1 MPVFRCTAALL
12 ITIMTIPA
20 LAIAKSGREP
30 LDVVL
35 MVSGGEQRQVYMELL
50 RSFEAQHPDL
60 DVRHREYEQENY
72 KANIESWLTGDSQAP
87 DVMFWFA
94 GHLMDDF
101 YRKGLIRPVDDLW
114 QAQNW
119 DTVFPESIR
128 RVVSFAGQ
136 PMGVPIAYYHWG
148 LYYNK
153 ALFQRLG
160 LNPPETWDA
169 LLEAGERLKAEGI
182 TPVAVGTKAGWTAAA
197 WFDYLNLR
205 LNGLAFHERLM
216 RGEVPF
222 DDDRVRAVFEHWQ
235 QLVKGDFFLQG
246 HAGMS
251 WRNALPF
258 LYRGHAG
265 MMLMGGFV
273 KPQFPDSVL
282 DNIGVVRFPLLQSTR
297 GVYENAPTDIFFIPA
312 GADNPEGAKTLLA
325 YMGEPETQAWFN
337 HRLGTTAPNINVTG
351 YGDSIDEQGG
361 EVLAGADGYS
371 QFFDRNTPRAL
382 SNPAMEVFVD
392 FMAGDVD
399 MDRALSRL
407 ERLRATVFG
416 APVEEPLVAE

>member
-1 MPVFRCTAALL
+1 MPVGRCTAALL
-12 ITIMTIPA
+12 IIILTLPV
-20 LAIAKSGREP
+20 LAIAKTVREP

-50 RSFEAQHPDL
+50 RTFEAQHPHL
-60 DVRHREYEQENY
+60 DVRHREYEQEDY
-72 KANIESWLTGDSQAP
+72 KANIEGWLTGGSQAP

-94 GHLMDDF
+94 GHLMNDF
-101 YRKGLIRPVDDLW
+101 YSKGLIRPVGDLW

-119 DTVFPESIR
+119 DTAFPEGIR

-160 LNPPETWDA
+160 LNPPATWDA
-169 LLEAGERLKAEGI
+169 LLEAGKRLKAEGI

-282 DNIGVVRFPLLQSTR
+282 DNIGVVRFPLLQSNL
-297 GVYENAPTDIFFIPA
+297 GVYENAPTDMFFIPA
-312 GADNPEGAKTLLA
+312 GADNPEGAETLLA

-337 HRLGTTAPNINVTG
+337 HRLGTTAPNLNVTG
-351 YGDSIDEQGG
+351 YQDSIDEQGG
-361 EVLAGADGYS
+361 KVLAGADGYS
-371 QFFDRNTPRAL
+371 QFFDRNTPRTL

-392 FMAGDVD
+392 FMAGDMDV
-399 MDRALSRL
+399 DRALSRL

-416 APVEEPLVAE
+416 SPAEEPLVAE